1 MPRNVIIAIGVI
13 FFGIIAFDMMGII
26 VRLLG
31 DTYPILQIAAM
42 RNFFGMIPALI
53 LLAILQVQ
61 IDADIQAIGRS
72 GLDDL
77 FVERTQL
84 GAPRLQ
90 CRIGAIGIGNRTVER
105 IGGIGGLRHGRP
117 GQRQAAKQAGQQG

>member
-31 DTYPILQIAAM
+31 ETYPILQIAAM

-53 LLAILQVQ
+53 LLAHARQFAAL
-61 IDADIQAIGRS
+61 
-72 GLDDL
+72 
-77 FVERTQL
+77 
-84 GAPRLQ
+84 PRL
-90 CRIGAIGIGNRTVER
+90 NPVSYTHLTLPTTNSV
-105 IGGIGGLRHGRP
+105 
-117 GQRQAAKQAGQQG
+117 

>member
-53 LLAILQVQ
+53 LLAHARQFAAL
-61 IDADIQAIGRS
+61 
-72 GLDDL
+72 
-77 FVERTQL
+77 
-84 GAPRLQ
+84 PRLNQ
-90 CRIGAIGIGNRTVER
+90 PRLHAINL
-105 IGGIGGLRHGRP
+105 LRSTSVVVAQLSFYTALTLSLIHI
-117 GQRQAAKQAGQQG
+117 

>member
-53 LLAILQVQ
+53 LLAHACLLYT
-61 IDADIQAIGRS
+61 S
-72 GLDDL
+72 PS
-77 FVERTQL
+77 
-84 GAPRLQ
+84 PRD
-90 CRIGAIGIGNRTVER
+90 CRLSRMPSSA
-105 IGGIGGLRHGRP
+105 
-117 GQRQAAKQAGQQG
+117 